1 MNESLLVREQILLA
15 KSLHIIVRAGVVW
28 CGVGT
33 FEVALGVHQQYRE
46 QPIQYYPSYT
56 ILNSTESKQASG
68 AKKYRAKCSLVAP
81 YFWRIRCNRSIYL
94 HHLDA

>member
-33 FEVALGVHQQYRE
+33 LVVALGVRQRYH
-46 QPIQYYPSYT
+46 T
-56 ILNSTESKQASG
+56 
-68 AKKYRAKCSLVAP
+68 
-81 YFWRIRCNRSIYL
+81 
-94 HHLDA
+94 